1 MLEQGIVSS
10 RVTFSCYDLL
20 RLSLC
25 SVDLFYLEHF
35 SSPTTTLNE
44 EIGGGGKGA
53 RAQRVEHHKPTELS
67 LPLPV
72 CTSHRWC
79 SVCSVYLCTWPVY
92 TYRCSVY
99 LCTWGLCALNRW
111 WWWWCSV
118 YLCTSVCTCKL
129 LRFTFRFSQTA
140 FPRERD

>member
-44 EIGGGGKGA
+44 EIGGGGRGHA
-53 RAQRVEHHKPTELS
+53 HKELS
-67 LPLPV
+67 ITNQLNSL
-72 CTSHRWC
+72 SL
-79 SVCSVYLCTWPVY
+79 S
-92 TYRCSVY
+92 
-99 LCTWGLCALNRW
+99 LCALLTDDAL
-111 WWWWCSV
+111 CA
-118 YLCTSVCTCKL
+118 LCTCALGLCTLTGALCTCAL
-129 LRFTFRFSQTA
+129 GACVHLTDDDDDDALCTCALPCVLVNF
-140 FPRERD
+140 